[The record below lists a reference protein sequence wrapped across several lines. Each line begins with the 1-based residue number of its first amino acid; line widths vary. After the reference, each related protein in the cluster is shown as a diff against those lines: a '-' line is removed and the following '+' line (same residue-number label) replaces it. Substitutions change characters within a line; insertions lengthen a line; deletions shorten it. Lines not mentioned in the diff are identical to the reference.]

1 MKRQTSEWENIFSN
15 DTFDKGL
22 IPKIYKELIKL
33 NTKKIQFKKWAKD
46 LNNHFSQED
55 VQMANEHMK
64 RCSTSVIIWWRNFWW
79 LKLKLQ
85 WDITSHLSE
94 WLSPIINQQTI
105 VGEDVE
111 KRESLYIVGGNTDW
125 CSHCGKQY

>member
-22 IPKIYKELIKL
+22 ISKIYKELIKL

-64 RCSTSVIIWWRNFWW
+64 RCSTSVII
-79 LKLKLQ
+79 
-85 WDITSHLSE
+85 
-94 WLSPIINQQTI
+94 
-105 VGEDVE
+105 
-111 KRESLYIVGGNTDW
+111 
-125 CSHCGKQY
+125 